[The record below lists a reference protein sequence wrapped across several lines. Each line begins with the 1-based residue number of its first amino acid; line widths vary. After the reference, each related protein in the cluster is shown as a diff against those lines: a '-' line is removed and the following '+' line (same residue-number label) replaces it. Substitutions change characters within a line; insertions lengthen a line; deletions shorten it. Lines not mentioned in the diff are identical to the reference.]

1 MAKRRKSDPKSE
13 SLREQ
18 ACFNPHPEKV
28 RDEIFSAGAF
38 FDARD
43 LVQVKYEMLRRVQV
57 DGRPVSHSASS
68 FGFSRP
74 TFYQAQVAFAA
85 SGLPALVPKRP
96 GPRRAHKLS
105 EEVVSFLKQALSQEE
120 SLSAV
125 ELARRIQERFG
136 LSVHP
141 RSIERALVRH
151 EKKPQGRNQRPT
163 AK

>member
-1 MAKRRKSDPKSE
+1 MTRPRKSDRKSE

-18 ACFNPHPEKV
+18 ACFNPHPAKV
-28 RDEIFSAGAF
+28 RDELFAAGDF

-57 DGRPVSHSASS
+57 DGRPVSHSAAS

-85 SGLPALVPKRP
+85 GGLPALVPKRP

-105 EEVVSFLKQALSQEE
+105 EEVVSFLKQALSEEE
-120 SLSAV
+120 SLSAG
-125 ELARRIQERFG
+125 ELARRVQERFG
-136 LSVHP
+136 RSVHP
-141 RSIERALVRH
+141 RSVERALARH
-151 EKKPQGRNQRPT
+151 EKKQQRRNQGPI